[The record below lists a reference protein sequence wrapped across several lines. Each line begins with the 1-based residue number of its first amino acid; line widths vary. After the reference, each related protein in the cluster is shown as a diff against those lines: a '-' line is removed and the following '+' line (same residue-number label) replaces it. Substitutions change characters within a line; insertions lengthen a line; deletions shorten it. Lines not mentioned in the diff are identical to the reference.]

1 MRAIDHE
8 LAAAPP
14 REAPLTLSYY
24 LRLVAIRW
32 WIPVSLALLCACLSL
47 VYTGL
52 QSTTYQSRAT
62 TLLSPL
68 DPATADEFTRLTP
81 TVARLLRSDSVLLDA
96 RQAYLNR
103 SPDADPLR
111 TGPDELRARTSVIV
125 PRDTTLFEVTAQG
138 PTQRDASA
146 LVGSVVE
153 AAARRVSALGS
164 RPTTRTGV
172 AVPLRLDIFGPPVPE
187 GKVSPT
193 PTRNLVVGI
202 IVGLLLG
209 IVGALLLRDPRRA
222 RMRADDLARLLDASD
237 LAYTP
242 LPSQRLLRDRPA
254 PAGLPSG
261 AVGEGIRLLGATVQQ
276 GLQQER
282 RIVLLLGDLSPQ
294 RLRWVALGLAANLAH
309 TGLRPALV
317 EADYYGTGFRTSRD
331 GLGERL
337 RENEGTSRTADG
349 IEVDTAT
356 QNGGGP
362 GRFTVYPR
370 GEQPHEPAFAF
381 AGDAYRSFL
390 GELASTHDVV
400 LIVGPATERQ
410 AEVRALADNADSV
423 LLLLPAWIP
432 HSRAAALT
440 TLRSIRSDANLV
452 VGIFGDAEDVPLA
465 AGTR

>member
-1 MRAIDHE
+1 MRAIDRDF
-8 LAAAPP
+8 AAVTP

-24 LRLVAIRW
+24 LRLVAVRW

-68 DPATADEFTRLTP
+68 DPETADEFTRLTP

-103 SPDADPLR
+103 SPGADPLR
-111 TGPDELRARTSVIV
+111 AGPDELRARTGVIV

-138 PTQRDASA
+138 PSQRDASA

-153 AAARRVSALGS
+153 AASRRVSALGA
-164 RPTTRTGV
+164 RPTTRTGA

-202 IVGLLLG
+202 NVGLLLG
-209 IVGALLLRDPRRA
+209 IAGALLLRDPRRA

-254 PAGLPSG
+254 PAGVPSG
-261 AVGEGIRLLGATVQQ
+261 AVGEGVRLLATTVQQ
-276 GLQQER
+276 GMQQDR

-317 EADYYGTGFRTSRD
+317 EADYYGTGFRTFRD

-337 RENEGTSRTADG
+337 RGARTRARPRTESKSTPPRRTA
-349 IEVDTAT
+349 TALVGSPST
-356 QNGGGP
+356 REASSP
-362 GRFTVYPR
+362 TSPLSPSPAMRTGRSS
-370 GEQPHEPAFAF
+370 
-381 AGDAYRSFL
+381 RS
-390 GELASTHDVV
+390 
-400 LIVGPATERQ
+400 
-410 AEVRALADNADSV
+410 
-423 LLLLPAWIP
+423 
-432 HSRAAALT
+432 SRRLT
-440 TLRSIRSDANLV
+440 TSS
-452 VGIFGDAEDVPLA
+452 
-465 AGTR
+465 

>member
-1 MRAIDHE
+1 MRTIDHE

-24 LRLVAIRW
+24 LRLVAVRW

-68 DPATADEFTRLTP
+68 DPETADEFTRLTP

-111 TGPDELRARTSVIV
+111 TGPDELRVRTSVIV

-138 PTQRDASA
+138 TSQRDASA

-153 AAARRVSALGS
+153 AASRRVSALGG
-164 RPTTRTGV
+164 RPTTRTGA

-202 IVGLLLG
+202 NVGFLLG
-209 IVGALLLRDPRRA
+209 IAGALLLRDPRRA
-222 RMRADDLARLLDASD
+222 RMRVDNLARLLDASD

-242 LPSQRLLRDRPA
+242 LPSQRLLRDRPT
-254 PAGLPSG
+254 PTGMSSG

-276 GLQQER
+276 GMQQDR

-317 EADYYGTGFRTSRD
+317 EADYYGTGFRTARD
-331 GLGERL
+331 RASQTG
-337 RENEGTSRTADG
+337 DG
-349 IEVDTAT
+349 IDVDTAT
-356 QNGGGP
+356 QNGHGP

-370 GEQPHEPAFAF
+370 GEQPQEPAFAF

-465 AGTR
+465 AGSR

>member
-1 MRAIDHE
+1 MRAINHE
-8 LAAAPP
+8 LDAVTP

-24 LRLVAIRW
+24 LRLVAVRW

-81 TVARLLRSDSVLLDA
+81 TIARLLRSDSVLLDA

-103 SPDADPLR
+103 SPGADPLR
-111 TGPDELRARTSVIV
+111 TGPDELRVRTSVIV

-138 PTQRDASA
+138 SSQRDASA

-153 AAARRVSALGS
+153 AASRRVSSLGA

-172 AVPLRLDIFGPPVPE
+172 AVPPRLDIFGPPVPE

-202 IVGLLLG
+202 NVGLLLG
-209 IVGALLLRDPRRA
+209 IAGALLLRDPRRA

-254 PAGLPSG
+254 SGGVPSG
-261 AVGEGIRLLGATVQQ
+261 AVGEGVRLLATTVQQ
-276 GLQQER
+276 GLQQNR
-282 RIVLLLGDLSPQ
+282 CVVLLLGDLSPQ

-331 GLGERL
+331 GGRS
-337 RENEGTSRTADG
+337 RTTGNASRTADG

-356 QNGGGP
+356 QNGDGP

-381 AGDAYRSFL
+381 AGDAYQSFL
-390 GELASTHDVV
+390 GELASAHDVV

-410 AEVRALADNADSV
+410 AEVRALADSADSV

-432 HSRAAALT
+432 HSRAAELT

-465 AGTR
+465 AGNR